1 MLDPMMRRLVDP
13 PLNAAGLTLARA
25 GIHANAVTW
34 AGFAI
39 GVGAMVALAFQ
50 QYWLALVLIL
60 ANRIADGLDGAVARH
75 IGVTDLG
82 GYLDIVLDFLFY
94 SGVVFGFAVGQP
106 DQALAA
112 AFLIFSFVGTGSS
125 FLAYAIMAA
134 KRDISTDLRGRKSLF
149 YIGGLTEGT
158 ETIALLLAICLFPHW
173 FVWLAYGFGALCWLT
188 TGARIAAAMDA
199 FRD

>member
-34 AGFAI
+34 GGFVM
-39 GVGAMVALAFQ
+39 GVGAMAALAFQ

-60 ANRIADGLDGAVARH
+60 ANRAADGLDGAVARH
-75 IGVTDLG
+75 AGISDLG

-94 SGVVFGFAVGQP
+94 SGVVFGFAVGHP

-158 ETIALLLAICLFPHW
+158 ETIALLLAICLFPNW

-199 FRD
+199 FKD